1 MWFRCRPVVETPSY
15 LVDAERLFSLEER
28 MAIVDRL
35 AADPNAAW
43 SSAAAAAFARC
54 GSASARGAKA
64 ARIIYLFSGESLP
77 AFVLAVFAK
86 SEKVNLSAAE
96 RNALAKF
103 VTEMVET
110 YRRSKMTRT
119 AFDKITAGL
128 DDAKAF
134 LDGSGNKRG
143 YGIHVPARV
152 NVKKIRMRLGL
163 SQESFA
169 QTYGFALS
177 AVRDWEQGRRQ
188 PERSARILL
197 KVVEKEPEAVTRA
210 LAKSA

>member
-1 MWFRCRPVVETPSY
+1 VVI
-15 LVDAERLFSLEER
+15 R
-28 MAIVDRL
+28 
-35 AADPNAAW
+35 
-43 SSAAAAAFARC
+43 
-54 GSASARGAKA
+54 GSGGIRKVRFGFGARGKSGG

-134 LDGSGNKRG
+134 LDGSGKKRG

>member
-1 MWFRCRPVVETPSY
+1 
-15 LVDAERLFSLEER
+15 
-28 MAIVDRL
+28 MATT
-35 AADPNAAW
+35 AAQSVNDWLPG
-43 SSAAAAAFARC
+43 SS
-54 GSASARGAKA
+54 GA
-64 ARIIYLFSGESLP
+64 ARVALP
-77 AFVLAVFAK
+77 EA
-86 SEKVNLSAAE
+86 
-96 RNALAKF
+96 
-103 VTEMVET
+103 
-110 YRRSKMTRT
+110 KMTKS
-119 AFDKITAGL
+119 AFDKVKSGL
-128 DDAKAF
+128 VEAKAY
-134 LDGSGNKRG
+134 LEGSESKRG

-152 NVKKIRMRLGL
+152 NVKKIRARLGL